1 MRAMGLTKRR
11 IKLLYF
17 YEAFVLVLASAS
29 LGVMIGMIVGYTMVL
44 QQTLFMKIK
53 LAFFFPW
60 TQFLVIMALSLLC
73 AFMSTYGPTTQ
84 LTNKSISGI
93 FRAV

>member
-44 QQTLFMKIK
+44 
-53 LAFFFPW
+53 
-60 TQFLVIMALSLLC
+60 
-73 AFMSTYGPTTQ
+73 
-84 LTNKSISGI
+84 
-93 FRAV
+93 